1 MYSEENTK
9 IILEKFDLKVPV
21 KNYYYKT
28 LAIFYI
34 SLGLI
39 IMSLGLFLMSTGFYV
54 VYIQNL

>member
-1 MYSEENTK
+1 MYREENTK

-34 SLGLI
+34 SLGLV
-39 IMSLGLFLMSTGFYV
+39 IMSLGLLMSTGFYV
-54 VYIQNL
+54 IYIQNR